1 MYSHVCQSIYS
12 PSIIFLSHI
21 SEMTIEEWIEWMEE
35 KKKTGMSPEQLAELE
50 RRKTNWL
57 EEQKLREDKRKREE
71 EAQLAKTR
79 KKMES
84 ELK

>member
-1 MYSHVCQSIYS
+1 
-12 PSIIFLSHI
+12 
-21 SEMTIEEWIEWMEE
+21 MEE

-50 RRKTNWL
+50 RRKANWL